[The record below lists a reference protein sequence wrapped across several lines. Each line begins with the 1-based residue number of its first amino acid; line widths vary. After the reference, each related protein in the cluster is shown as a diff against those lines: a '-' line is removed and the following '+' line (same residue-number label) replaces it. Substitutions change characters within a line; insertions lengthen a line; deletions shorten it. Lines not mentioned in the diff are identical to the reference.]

1 MKKKILTI
9 CLLLIGIGVLAYP
22 VVSNYIYELNGSFLI
37 DDYSQSVS
45 EESSE
50 EIEAMWKEAYEYNE
64 NLLGSPVKDPFI
76 EGSGVTMPN
85 NYSEI
90 LNVNGM
96 MGSIKIPKISVDLP
110 LYHTTKESVLKKG
123 VGHLEGSTLPVG
135 GEGTHAVL
143 TGHTGLSNAKLF
155 TDLDLLKE
163 GDMFYLYIL
172 DDVLAYEIDEIT
184 VIEPEDTQKIKRVD
198 GEDYVTLLT
207 CTPYGVNSHRL
218 LVRGKRVPYDP
229 EVEKSIDSI
238 TSSLFDT
245 NVIVAAVITTVI
257 MIVLICLVLYRKKK
271 GKELNFM
278 KLIKKSKLNKWGS
291 GDEET

>member
-1 MKKKILTI
+1 M
-9 CLLLIGIGVLAYP
+9 
-22 VVSNYIYELNGSFLI
+22 NLNGSFLI

-96 MGSIKIPKISVDLP
+96 MGSVKIPKISVDLP
-110 LYHTTKESVLKKG
+110 IYHTTKESVLKKG

-143 TGHTGLSNAKLF
+143 TRHTGLSNTKLF
-155 TDLDLLKE
+155 TDLDLLEE

-184 VIEPEDTQKIKRVD
+184 VIDPEDTQKIKRVD

-245 NVIVAAVITTVI
+245 NVILAAVITSVI
-257 MIVLICLVLYRKKK
+257 MLLLICLALYRKKK
-271 GKELNFM
+271 GKELNLIR
-278 KLIKKSKLNKWGS
+278 LIKKSKLNKWGA
-291 GDEET
+291 GNEET

>member
-96 MGSIKIPKISVDLP
+96 MGSVKIPKISVDLP
-110 LYHTTKESVLKKG
+110 IYHTTKESVLKKG

-155 TDLDLLKE
+155 TDLDLLEE

-184 VIEPEDTQKIKRVD
+184 VIDPEDTQKIKRVD

-245 NVIVAAVITTVI
+245 NVIVAAIITSVI
-257 MIVLICLVLYRKKK
+257 MLLLICLVLYRKKK
-271 GKELNFM
+271 GKELNLIR
-278 KLIKKSKLNKWGS
+278 LIKKSKLNKWGA

>member
-96 MGSIKIPKISVDLP
+96 MGSVKIPKISVDLP
-110 LYHTTKESVLKKG
+110 IYHTTKESVLKKG

-155 TDLDLLKE
+155 TDLDLLEE

-184 VIEPEDTQKIKRVD
+184 VIDPEDTQKIKRVD

-245 NVIVAAVITTVI
+245 NVIVAAIITSLI
-257 MIVLICLVLYRKKK
+257 MLLLICLALYRKKK
-271 GKELNFM
+271 GKELNLM
-278 KLIKKSKLNKWGS
+278 RLIKKSKLNKWGA